1 VASVVREVKAV
12 PVDRVALADKV
23 GRAVV
28 PADPVVDPAALVD
41 LKDAVVK
48 VVLVDRADAVVE
60 RWKPSSTRS

>member
-28 PADPVVDPAALVD
+28 PAAPAVDPAALVD
-41 LKDAVVK
+41 LKDA

>member
-1 VASVVREVKAV
+1 MASVVREVKAV

-28 PADPVVDPAALVD
+28 PAAPVVDPAALVD
-41 LKDAVVK
+41 LKDAVVR

>member
-1 VASVVREVKAV
+1 MASVVREVKAV

-28 PADPVVDPAALVD
+28 PAALVD
-41 LKDAVVK
+41 LKDAVVL
-48 VVLVDRADAVVE
+48 VDRVDRADAVVE